1 MITAAAICPAP
12 PLLARELTG
21 IDPLVPELRQACQDA
36 TVRLRQSAP
45 DVIIVVGAADQTQV
59 WDPDARLDL
68 AVFAPGIA
76 SSGMA
81 DLPPPLGLGARLL
94 DQARYEGRRILQA
107 VGHNEPASRCAEL
120 GARLAD
126 SGERTALLAM
136 ADGSARRGPKAPG
149 HLDDRSAAFDA
160 EVERAVRA
168 GDLDALLA
176 IDQGMAQEL
185 MATGRPA
192 WQVLCGA
199 LHGSTLAIHIRYSDN
214 PFGVAYLVASLDLDR
229 KWKAHDGDQA

>member
-136 ADGSARRGPKAPG
+136 ADGSA
-149 HLDDRSAAFDA
+149 AFDA